1 MASYLLR
8 KIFYSLTVLLGVA
21 ALCFLLFQGMGDPAR
36 MAMGQSG
43 DAKTL
48 RTIQQEMY
56 LIDGEGSIIPAWKQF
71 LLYINDVSP
80 VAIHQRSDITQKG
93 LRGFFW
99 GGEKVLAIKWP
110 YLRRSFQTKRPVSDL
125 LIGALPGTL
134 LLAVSSMTI
143 AILIGIPL
151 GAVAAI
157 RQNSW
162 IDRSA
167 LFLGTIG
174 ISAPSFFVGLIV
186 IYLFGFLWNAWT
198 GLPVAGSWYTIQADG
213 QRILTLQHLIL
224 PALTLG
230 IRPLSIIV
238 QLTRSATLDVLAQ
251 DYIRTARAKGLSN
264 GRVYIQ
270 HALPNALNPVITAV
284 TGWFAEL
291 LAGAFFIEYIF
302 GWQGIGKITV
312 DGLEKLDYPV
322 VMGSLL
328 LSAFLFTGVNLLSDA
343 IQARLDPRLR
353 NAH

>member
-1 MASYLLR
+1 MLPYLLKR
-8 KIFYSLTVLLGVA
+8 VFYSVTVLIGVA
-21 ALCFLLFQGMGDPAR
+21 ALSFFLFQGMGDPAR

-56 LIDGEGSIIPAWKQF
+56 LIDPAGGAIPVWKQF
-71 LLYINDVSP
+71 IYYLNDVSP
-80 VAIHQRSDITQKG
+80 IAVHDRSEINQKG
-93 LRGFFW
+93 LRGIFIGKETVF
-99 GGEKVLAIKWP
+99 AIKWP
-110 YLRRSFQTKRPVSDL
+110 YLRRSFQTKRPVNEL
-125 LIGALPGTL
+125 LLSALPGTL
-134 LLAVSSMTI
+134 LLAISAMLI
-143 AILIGIPL
+143 AIAVGVPL
-151 GAVAAI
+151 GALAAI
-157 RQNSW
+157 RRNSW
-162 IDRSA
+162 LDRSSI
-167 LFLGTIG
+167 LLGTLG

-186 IYLFGFLWNAWT
+186 IYLFGFLWNEWT
-198 GLPVAGSWYTIQADG
+198 GLPVAGSWYTIGLDG
-213 QRILTLQHLIL
+213 GSQLTLHHLIL

-238 QLTRSATLDVLAQ
+238 QLTRSAVLDVLEQ
-251 DYIRTARAKGLSN
+251 DYIRTARAKGLSHT
-264 GRVYIQ
+264 RIYIK

-328 LSAFLFTGVNLLSDA
+328 FSAFLFTLVNLLSDGL
-343 IQARLDPRLR
+343 QARLDPRIR
-353 NAH
+353 SAH